1 MQEFLEGFFV
11 RVVDLARENPLVFA
25 GMAAALV
32 LLAIFWNATLLVL
45 RGLLYTGIVLAVVF
59 GAIMLWAK
67 VKYRKPS
74 LRALFSEKKRLL
86 SAIKIAEQHYMKRK
100 LSEKDFNRIFKG
112 KQKRLIEVEAFID
125 QQYNQENK
133 EKIGK
138 EIFAVQTK
146 KRHILKSL
154 LDEKRRLIR
163 EMDIAEKRYL
173 KRMIDAKTYQDL
185 VQLNQQRLV
194 EFEANIMVLYNEA
207 NVSKV
212 MSCLRQKFSKLEAKK
227 KTKKREKVKDEREQ
241 GLQIAKEIAEQI
253 SRK

>member
-1 MQEFLEGFFV
+1 MQEFLKGFFE
-11 RVVDLARENPLVFA
+11 RVVNLARENPLVFA
-25 GMAAALV
+25 GIAAVVLIIAL
-32 LLAIFWNATLLVL
+32 FWNALLFVL
-45 RGLLYTGIVLAVVF
+45 KGLLYTGIVLAVLF
-59 GAIMLWAK
+59 GAILLLVK

-86 SAIKIAEQHYMKRK
+86 GAIKIAEQGYMKRK
-100 LSEKDFNRIFKG
+100 LSEKDFNRIFKI
-112 KQKRLIEVEAFID
+112 KQKSLIEIEAFID

-138 EIFAVQTK
+138 EILAVQTK

-163 EMDIAEKRYL
+163 EMDIAERRYL

-194 EFEANIMVLYNEA
+194 ELEANIMVLYNEA

-212 MSCLRQKFSKLEAKK
+212 MSCLRQKLSELEARK
-227 KTKKREKVKDEREQ
+227 KTKKGKKEKDEGKQE
-241 GLQIAKEIAEQI
+241 LQIAKEIAKQI

>member
-1 MQEFLEGFFV
+1 MQESIEGFFE

-25 GMAAALV
+25 GVSAVV
-32 LLAIFWNATLLVL
+32 LIVSIFWNATLLVL
-45 RGLLYTGIVLAVVF
+45 RGLLYTGIALAVLF
-59 GAIMLWAK
+59 GVIMLWAK

-86 SAIKIAEQHYMKRK
+86 DTVKIAEQRYMKRK
-100 LSEKDFNRIFKG
+100 LSEKDFNRIFKE
-112 KQKRLIEVEAFID
+112 KQRRLIEVEAFID

-138 EIFAVQTK
+138 EILAVQTK

-194 EFEANIMVLYNEA
+194 ELEANIRALYDEA
-207 NVSKV
+207 NVSRV
-212 MSCLRQKFSKLEAKK
+212 MSCLRQKLSELEAKK
-227 KTKKREKVKDEREQ
+227 KTKKRKKAKDEREQ